1 MKMFLLMLLL
11 PFILTKI
18 ITPKIAELLVSG
30 GAVRKNYLG
39 LQIPTAAGIA
49 VVVSSAVSLIL
60 FAAFYDYLKVQVLLV
75 LTALLGICLLGLL
88 DDLVGTRDVTGLKGH
103 LRLLLKGKL
112 STGGLKALG
121 GVFIALA
128 FSLFISDNILQDI
141 VINTLVIALFTNA
154 VNLMDLRP
162 GRAGKFFLL
171 ISTLLLVYSYTREII
186 SLYSWIMLPFISSV
200 LAFISYDLSGKVM
213 LGDTGSNSLGA
224 VLGIMS
230 VLLLP
235 FAMRFFALLLLILL
249 HIYTEKYSLTETIEK
264 VKLLRYIDE
273 WGRTS

>member
-1 MKMFLLMLLL
+1 MMVFLIMLVL
-11 PFILTKI
+11 PFILTKF
-18 ITPKIAELLVSG
+18 ITPKIADLLISG

-39 LQIPTAAGIA
+39 LQIPTATGIAIVISSSVSLVLTAGI
-49 VVVSSAVSLIL
+49 
-60 FAAFYDYLKVQVLLV
+60 YDYIQLHVLLV
-75 LTALLGICLLGLL
+75 LSALLGICLLGLL
-88 DDLVGTRDVTGLKGH
+88 DDLIGTRDVTGLKGH

-121 GVFIALA
+121 GGLIALA
-128 FSLFISDNILQDI
+128 FSLFFSRGSLGEI

-154 VNLMDLRP
+154 VNLTDLRP
-162 GRAGKFFLL
+162 GRAGKVFLI
-171 ISTLLLVYSYTREII
+171 ISVLLVGYSYTREVVSPDVWLI
-186 SLYSWIMLPFISSV
+186 LPFISSV
-200 LAFISYDLSGKVM
+200 LAFLNYDLSGQVM

-235 FAMRFFALLLLILL
+235 FGIKVGAAVLLILL

-264 VKLLRYIDE
+264 IRFLRYLDE
-273 WGRTS
+273 WGRT